1 MYELPYSNPGPRDRK
16 HETRETGQVR
26 QETETAD
33 MRQKKGDGTER
44 RELEMV
50 LLRHIRKI

>member
-1 MYELPYSNPGPRDRK
+1 MFLRTDMYELPYSNPGPRDRK

-44 RELEMV
+44 RELETV
-50 LLRHIRKI
+50 L